1 MRLECP
7 NCSAHYDVDER
18 VIPVKGRDVQC
29 SNCGK
34 TWFQKHP
41 SQLEEEASAAPEP
54 PSRPERR
61 PAPEP
66 SEEPRRRPRPS
77 REEAAENPLA
87 RAIREQAHTEPDEEP
102 VEDEPRKVSLRREP
116 VRSAADDDGDDERP
130 AASALRRAMRSTVQ
144 DDEDDVEVERPAA
157 SSLRRAMRSM
167 PQEDDDM
174 DEEEDTSSTD
184 SLRAALRRQP
194 EPEPEP
200 EPEDDFDF
208 EDDDAGF
215 EEAEDEMAPTSGSG
229 SALRSALAN
238 VSEPEED
245 DDFDDEPEPESP
257 KGDFLRRS
265 VLAEPEEPEEDD
277 DFGEPD
283 FEDEE
288 PEPESPLRRSLRA
301 SFASE
306 EAEDEPG
313 GGDSLRRSLR
323 SQPEPIEDDDDDD
336 IFGDD
341 DEDEEPAP
349 RRGLSMRDPDPF
361 EDEDEAPEPDRGIPP
376 PPGMPSAADALAAAM
391 SRSRFDEALSD
402 EPDNVFGND
411 DDEPMAEEAP
421 AARERPRR
429 PVNPD
434 ALNILREEVERERQA
449 REEDG
454 EEDVPEAKSGFG
466 LRGRLGALRKDTS
479 QDVGSDDGDE
489 FVPEEIDA
497 DDEDLL
503 STRRRPG
510 RKSNGLPNIDEI
522 NSTLSSKSDRE
533 KKAKVKK
540 IQAAGSE
547 KQGSP
552 FRNGFY
558 LVLVVA
564 MLAVGVYAF
573 APEIVTLVPEAE
585 EPLTLYVDMANDV
598 RDIIDE
604 LTLQAIT
611 MANELMAQY
620 L

>member
-130 AASALRRAMRSTVQ
+130 AASALRRAMRS
-144 DDEDDVEVERPAA
+144 
-157 SSLRRAMRSM
+157 M

-200 EPEDDFDF
+200 EDDFDF
-208 EDDDAGF
+208 EDDDADF

-245 DDFDDEPEPESP
+245 DDFDDEPQPESP

-306 EAEDEPG
+306 EADDEPVG
-313 GGDSLRRSLR
+313 GALRRSLR

-341 DEDEEPAP
+341 DEVEEPAP
-349 RRGLSMRDPDPF
+349 RRGFSMRDPDPF
-361 EDEDEAPEPDRGIPP
+361 EGEDEAPEPDRGIPP

-402 EPDNVFGND
+402 EPDNVFGDED
-411 DDEPMAEEAP
+411 DATMAEEAP

-449 REEDG
+449 R

-489 FVPEEIDA
+489 FVPEEIEA
-497 DDEDLL
+497 DDDDLL

-540 IQAAGSE
+540 IKAAGSE

-573 APEIVTLVPEAE
+573 APEIVSLVPEAE
-585 EPLTLYVDMANDV
+585 EPLTIYVDMANDA